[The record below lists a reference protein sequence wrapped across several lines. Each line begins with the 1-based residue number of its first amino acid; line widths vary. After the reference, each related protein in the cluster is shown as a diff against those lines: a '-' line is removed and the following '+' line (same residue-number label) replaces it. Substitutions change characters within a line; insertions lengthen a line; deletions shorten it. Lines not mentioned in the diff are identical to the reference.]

1 METGRRSKGASKLT
15 PKDVPSDAMIK
26 AALLL
31 EVTLVVEGKFM
42 VGRVEIGGIITIWK
56 TMHAVMMAEKGGPE
70 ATDELINR
78 IANAIALTAGDP
90 WFDYR
95 PHAKAVLECLQEQS
109 E

>member
-1 METGRRSKGASKLT
+1 MILSDQREILLKAMYEASHEARLQAGLS
-15 PKDVPSDAMIK
+15 PWA
-26 AALLL
+26 
-31 EVTLVVEGKFM
+31 
-42 VGRVEIGGIITIWK
+42 WK
-56 TMHAVMMAEKGGPE
+56 THLTGILHGISAAGFSIVGPE

>member
-1 METGRRSKGASKLT
+1 MTEERAALSAIE
-15 PKDVPSDAMIK
+15 VPSDAMIK

-31 EVTLVVEGKFM
+31 EVTLFVEGKFM

-56 TMHAVMMAEKGGPE
+56 TMHAVMMAEKK
-70 ATDELINR
+70 DELINR

-95 PHAKAVLECLQEQS
+95 PHAKAVLESLTGRS
-109 E
+109 YPI